1 MNKPFSLS
9 KTERLKSK
17 KTIDTLFRTGE
28 AFFVFPFKVIF
39 RIAPANLVEASDQVA
54 APLVMGI
61 SVPKRIF
68 KRANKRNRI
77 KRLTKETYRIN
88 KVALKEAL
96 RATKQTLEMMLIYT
110 AQEEIEYA
118 TLELKM
124 QKLLQKLQSK
134 VEQKV
139 NQEKN

>member
-28 AFFVFPFKVIF
+28 AFFVFPYKVIF
-39 RIAPANLVEASDQVA
+39 RIAPATLVEASDQG

-68 KRANKRNRI
+68 KRANKSSVKRSIESYQSDLGDDADIYSPRRNRI
-77 KRLTKETYRIN
+77 R
-88 KVALKEAL
+88 
-96 RATKQTLEMMLIYT
+96 YT
-110 AQEEIEYA
+110 
-118 TLELKM
+118 
-124 QKLLQKLQSK
+124 
-134 VEQKV
+134 
-139 NQEKN
+139 

>member
-39 RIAPANLVEASDQVA
+39 RIAPANLVEASDQG

-77 KRLTKETYRIN
+77 KRLTRETYRIN

-96 RATKQTLEMMLIYT
+96 KATNQILEMMLIYT

>member
-28 AFFVFPFKVIF
+28 AFFVFPYKVIF
-39 RIAPANLVEASDQVA
+39 RIAPATLVEASDQG

-77 KRLTKETYRIN
+77 KRLTRETYRIN

-96 RATKQTLEMMLIYT
+96 KATNQILEMMLIYT

-134 VEQKV
+134 VEPRV
-139 NQEKN
+139 NNEKI